1 VTLVGTMETMHAA
14 GRRSLPPVPRSIT
27 ERPAPPVDRPEP
39 DAPDAESPTERFVVD
54 LATGEQRTVSSAD
67 APEDDAAEVLAAAD
81 DAHVDDAPQDDE
93 AEVHTAA
100 DDAEVDDAPV
110 DDAPVDDAPV
120 DDAPVDNAPV
130 DEAPEDA
137 VDPVADEASSDDA
150 SEDDASEDDAPTAD
164 AAEDDAPT
172 AAEPAVAEP
181 AVQAVPRVADAD
193 LDPAQEYVT
202 RLRAAAADFAEAAG
216 AKSAVVREAV
226 PPARHRRARCR
237 LVLRYA
243 DESEVDVTFLGPAG
257 RPGTPSR
264 HGFDRQIRRW
274 LADGQHREDAW
285 LVDDEDACDGLAV
298 DLSAWAAAA

>member
-1 VTLVGTMETMHAA
+1 METMHAA

-27 ERPAPPVDRPEP
+27 ERPAPPVERPEP
-39 DAPDAESPTERFVVD
+39 DARDAESPTERFVVD
-54 LATGEQRTVSSAD
+54 LATGEQRTVSTVD
-67 APEDDAAEVLAAAD
+67 APEDDAAEVLAAVDDAPAD
-81 DAHVDDAPQDDE
+81 DAPEDDAAEVLVAADDAAEVLVAADAHVDEAPE
-93 AEVHTAA
+93 
-100 DDAEVDDAPV
+100 DDAA
-110 DDAPVDDAPV
+110 
-120 DDAPVDNAPV
+120 
-130 DEAPEDA
+130 EDA
-137 VDPVADEASSDDA
+137 VDPVAEEASTDDA
-150 SEDDASEDDAPTAD
+150 SEDDASEDDAPGDD
-164 AAEDDAPT
+164 ASEDDAPT
-172 AAEPAVAEP
+172 DAEPAVAEP
-181 AVQAVPRVADAD
+181 AVRAVPRVEDAE

-216 AKSAVVREAV
+216 AESAVVREAV